1 MIEQRLKEL
10 RFQKNLTQNDLA
22 SILGVAKTTLAAY
35 EQSKNQPSIETIT
48 KIANYFNVST
58 DYLLGLT
65 DVQSPNFEISYIS
78 KYLGLTEHSIKE
90 LHFYNEIA
98 QNGDN
103 MMKQKLETLNLLFA
117 PHCELLSHI
126 TNYLNFYATH
136 YKNFYDNSEKHL
148 TPIAELELWDD
159 IEKVGYSDDWDMWSK
174 ALLLIVE
181 EELLHLRQR
190 YLEQKFEQAPT
201 D

>member
-1 MIEQRLKEL
+1 MMRIKEL
-10 RFQKNLTQNDLA
+10 RQKQNLSLRDLA
-22 SILGVAKTTLAAY
+22 SELDIAYSSLGKY
-35 EQSKNQPSIETIT
+35 ERGDQQPSFETLT
-48 KIANYFNVST
+48 KIAIYFNVST

-65 DVQSPNFEISYIS
+65 DVQSTNFEISYIS

-90 LHFYNEIA
+90 LHLYNETA

-103 MMKQKLETLNLLFA
+103 MMRQKLETLNLLFA

-136 YKNFYDNSEKHL
+136 YKNFYDDPQKSL

-181 EELLHLRQR
+181 EELLHLRKR
-190 YLEQKFEQAPT
+190 YLKQKFEQAPT